1 MTKIHLGGPSKRQI
15 RVGGPAHIFAAS
27 PVRKLISILG
37 ASLGA
42 VLLIGGIYLAIG
54 GGAAATKFTLF
65 GNQFSSTTVGIPMM
79 LIGAAMIVLTFWR
92 ILASVDHLLS
102 LPDDHRKS

>member
-1 MTKIHLGGPSKRQI
+1 M
-15 RVGGPAHIFAAS
+15 AS
-27 PVRKLISILG
+27 LVRKLISILG

-65 GNQFSSTTVGIPMM
+65 GNQFSSTTVGIPLMV
-79 LIGAAMIVLTFWR
+79 IGAVLIVRTFWR
-92 ILASVDHLLS
+92 ILASVDHLLR
-102 LPDDHRKS
+102 LPDDDRKS